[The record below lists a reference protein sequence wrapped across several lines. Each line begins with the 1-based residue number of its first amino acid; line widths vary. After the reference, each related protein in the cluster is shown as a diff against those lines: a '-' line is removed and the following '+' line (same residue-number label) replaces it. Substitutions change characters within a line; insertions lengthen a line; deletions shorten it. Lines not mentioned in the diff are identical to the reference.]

1 MKESIRRRSFIA
13 GAGSLVL
20 SAGVL
25 PAFSQAPWP
34 SRPVRFIVPL
44 APGGAMD
51 FAARQCS
58 AVLSRLLGQQVFIEN
73 RTGAGGTIGMDTAM
87 KATPDGYTFLFTND
101 NAAIA
106 PHILNLAYD
115 YTKELPPV
123 SLITQQPIA
132 FAVHPSLGV
141 KTIAE
146 LVAYAKKNP
155 KLGFASSGVGSNQ
168 HVIGAW
174 FAREAGIELEHVPYR
189 GAGQAVTD
197 LLAGHV
203 KLGILGPSAVTP
215 HAAAG
220 NLVIIAQTGEK
231 RAKALP
237 NVPTLIEAGFKGMV
251 LESWFGVFAPAGTP
265 PAIMKALNAAIETAL
280 VDATLRENF
289 TKNSLEAMG
298 GAPEAL
304 GTLAQADSE
313 KYARLVKELK
323 ITAGAG

>member
-1 MKESIRRRSFIA
+1 MLGRRGFIT
-13 GAGSLVL
+13 GGGSLAL
-20 SAGVL
+20 MAGIL
-25 PAFSQAPWP
+25 RAAAQAAWP
-34 SRPVRFIVPL
+34 SRPVRFVVPL

-58 AVLSRLLGQQVFIEN
+58 TVLSRVLGQQVYIEN
-73 RTGAGGTIGMDTAM
+73 RTGAGGTIGMDAAM
-87 KATPDGYTFLFTND
+87 KAAPDGSTFLFTND

-106 PHILNLAYD
+106 PHILNLSYD
-115 YTKELPPV
+115 YTKELLPV

-174 FAREAGIELEHVPYR
+174 FAREAGVELEHVPYR

-203 KLGILGPSAVTP
+203 KFGILGPSAVTP
-215 HAAAG
+215 HANAG
-220 NLVIIAQTGEK
+220 TLILVAQTGEQ
-231 RAKALP
+231 RAKALA
-237 NVPTLIEAGFKGMV
+237 NVPTLVEAGFKGMV
-251 LESWFGVFAPAGTP
+251 LESWFGVFAPQGTP
-265 PAIMKALNAAIETAL
+265 AAVIKALNGACDTAL
-280 VDATLRENF
+280 MDATLRENF
-289 TKNSLEAMG
+289 TKNSLEGMG
-298 GAPEAL
+298 GPPDAL

>member
-1 MKESIRRRSFIA
+1 MLGRRAFLA
-13 GAGSLVL
+13 GTGGLALAAVAFPA
-20 SAGVL
+20 SA
-25 PAFSQAPWP
+25 QAAWP
-34 SRPVRFIVPL
+34 NRPVRFIVPL

-58 AVLSRLLGQQVFIEN
+58 TVLSRVLGQQVYIEN
-73 RTGAGGTIGMDTAM
+73 RTGAGGTIGMDMAM
-87 KATPDGYTFLFTND
+87 KAAPDGYTFLFTND

-106 PHILNLAYD
+106 PHILNLSYD
-115 YTKELPPV
+115 YTKELLPV
-123 SLITQQPIA
+123 SLITRQPIA

-146 LVAYAKKNP
+146 FVAYAKKNP

-174 FAREAGIELEHVPYR
+174 FAREAGVELEHVPYR

-203 KLGILGPSAVTP
+203 KFGILGPSAVTP
-215 HAAAG
+215 HANAG
-220 NLVIIAQTGEK
+220 TLTLIAQTGEQ

-237 NVPTLIEAGFKGMV
+237 NVPTLVEAGFKGLV
-251 LESWFGVFAPAGTP
+251 LESWFGVFTPQGTP
-265 PAIMKALNAAIETAL
+265 PAIIKALNGA
-280 VDATLRENF
+280 VDTTLADAVLRENF
-289 TKNSLEAMG
+289 TKNSLEGMG
-298 GAPEAL
+298 GSPDAL
-304 GTLAQADSE
+304 GTLARTDSE

-323 ITAGAG
+323 ITAAAG